1 MKENNL
7 IKHLPTIEEIDD
19 TLAMIESFE
28 LQDIH
33 KAIGDESFF
42 VLMDLLKE
50 MSTHHDMIMMLGA
63 MDRLL
68 STDRNSLIQYR
79 DDFSNLR
86 EYSSKEEKAMLG
98 DELINDIINSNIKY
112 LVEELPII
120 SEFNVVVNT
129 LVILNINHLYTSAG
143 EGSTYHNLILK
154 SMSSDAQEF
163 HDLLEDVDVEEL
175 ISAFYDLEEIIDSEN
190 VVDEVR
196 YEAYDFFE
204 GRDFDDYDV
213 EDIKELISI
222 LKKLS

>member
-50 MSTHHDMIMMLGA
+50 MSTHHDMIMLLGA

-68 STDRNSLIQYR
+68 STDRNSLITYR

-129 LVILNINHLYTSAG
+129 LLILNINHLYTSAG

-196 YEAYDFFE
+196 YEAYEFFE

>member
-68 STDRNSLIQYR
+68 STDRNSLITYR

-129 LVILNINHLYTSAG
+129 LLILNINHLYTSAG

-196 YEAYDFFE
+196 YEAYEFFE

>member
-28 LQDIH
+28 LQDIK
-33 KAIGDESFF
+33 KAIGEESFF

-50 MSTHHDMIMMLGA
+50 MSTHHDMIMLLGA

-68 STDRNSLIQYR
+68 STDRNSLITYR

-86 EYSSKEEKAMLG
+86 EYSSKEEKSMLG

-143 EGSTYHNLILK
+143 EGSTYHNIILK
-154 SMSSDAQEF
+154 SMSDDAQEF
-163 HDLLEDVDVEEL
+163 HDLLDDVDMEEL
-175 ISAFYDLEEIIDSEN
+175 ISSFYDLEEIIDSEN
-190 VVDEVR
+190 ISDGVR

-204 GRDFDDYDV
+204 GRDFDDYNS

-222 LKKLS
+222 LKRLS